1 MGTRTMTD
9 TVSSA
14 DSITALLKNFQQSR
28 VPLQVGFDKKNVAH
42 TSYLVSMTDN
52 WLHIDQL
59 IPKEGNQQ
67 LKPGDD
73 LTIQVS
79 HGGTLYQFKSRH
91 LSPTIE
97 EDGFPCH
104 KIAFPQQL
112 DFSEQRTSFRV
123 PIRREQAP
131 SVNILT
137 HDGQRL
143 HAQLENISD
152 NGLCIRLHVPQT
164 ISDTQLVH
172 CEINFTD
179 FEPLSLD
186 AQVRHNK
193 AAPQVPASRIGM
205 EFSSL
210 SSLTRKQLS
219 QWLMKLQRH
228 HIRTGLPA

>member
-1 MGTRTMTD
+1 MASRTVTD

-14 DSITALLKNFQQSR
+14 DSITALLKKFQQAR
-28 VPLQVGFDKKNVAH
+28 LPLQVEFGKKNAAH
-42 TSYLVSMTDN
+42 TSYLVSVTDN

-59 IPKEGNQQ
+59 VPKESNKQ
-67 LKPGDD
+67 LKPGED

-79 HGGTLYQFKSRH
+79 HAGTLYRFKTRH
-91 LSPTIE
+91 LSQTIE

-104 KIAFPQQL
+104 KIALPQQL
-112 DFSEQRTSFRV
+112 DFSEQRASFRV
-123 PIRREQAP
+123 AVRREHAP
-131 SVNILT
+131 SVKILT
-137 HDGQRL
+137 RDGQRL

-152 NGLCIRLHVPQT
+152 NGLCIRLHVPET
-164 ISDTQLVH
+164 INDTQLVH

-186 AQVRHNK
+186 AQVRYSK
-193 AAPQVPASRIGM
+193 SAPQVPASKIGM

-228 HIRTGLPA
+228 HIRTGPPA